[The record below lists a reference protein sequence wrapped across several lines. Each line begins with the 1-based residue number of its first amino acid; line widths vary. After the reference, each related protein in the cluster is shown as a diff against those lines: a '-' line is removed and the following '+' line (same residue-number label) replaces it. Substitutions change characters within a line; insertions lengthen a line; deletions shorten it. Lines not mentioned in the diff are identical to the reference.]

1 MEPKSMPIGR
11 LAPRSRS
18 NLLGGSC
25 ALARDTWLHS
35 NRQLRRAA
43 RVLPERRRDGRPHP
57 RGRGPPR
64 SDARRVPRR
73 PSEGRPGD
81 ELHQTKG
88 RETDATVSA
97 APIRRVPRLRGRA
110 VPHWVAASVRPSDQ
124 GTRARA
130 HRRARHHPR
139 SPWTLAAANRRLHR
153 RAAGL
158 ERGHVRCF
166 TVHRCTKHGRVSC
179 ERVGGGRHVELT
191 ASQKDE
197 WMTGRRVCVNLGG
210 MKQCPASWP
219 LSVC

>member
-1 MEPKSMPIGR
+1 MSQLRNIVKEASMEPGSLPIGR
-11 LAPRSRS
+11 LAPRSWS

-25 ALARDTWLHS
+25 ALPRGHLSAL
-35 NRQLRRAA
+35 QPAAAPRRPDAS
-43 RVLPERRRDGRPHP
+43 ERRRDGRPHP

-81 ELHQTKG
+81 EPAPDEG
-88 RETDATVSA
+88 PRNRRRCSA
-97 APIRRVPRLRGRA
+97 APIRRVPRQRGRA
-110 VPHWVAASVRPSDQ
+110 VPHWVAASVRLSDQ
-124 GTRARA
+124 DTRARA

-139 SPWTLAAANRRLHR
+139 SPRTLAAANRRLHR

-166 TVHRCTKHGRVSC
+166 TAHRCTKHGRVSC

-197 WMTGRRVCVNLGG
+197 WKTGRRVCVNLGY
-210 MKQCPASWP
+210 
-219 LSVC
+219 